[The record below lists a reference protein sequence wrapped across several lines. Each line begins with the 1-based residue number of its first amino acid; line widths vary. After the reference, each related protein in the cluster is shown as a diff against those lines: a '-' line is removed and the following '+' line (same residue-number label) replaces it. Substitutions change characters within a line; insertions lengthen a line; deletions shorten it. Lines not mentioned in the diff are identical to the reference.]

1 MTESGTKINV
11 GQLPGNRRFHVY
23 KDDFALGALTYIK
36 PNEKNVE
43 YRHEAAAATLCFIRG
58 TGRIAINGTLVEFSG
73 KWFEIPRFVEYQIL
87 PESDTVM
94 LTILK
99 PTGDADRDSIWRKD
113 S

>member
-1 MTESGTKINV
+1 MTQSGAKISV
-11 GQLPGNRRFHVY
+11 EQLPGNRRFHLY
-23 KDDFALGALTYIK
+23 KDDFALGDLTYIK
-36 PNEKNVE
+36 PSEKSVE
-43 YRHEAAAATLCFIRG
+43 YRYETSAATLCFIRG
-58 TGRIAINGTLVEFSG
+58 TGKIVINGTLMEYNG

-99 PTGDADRDSIWRKD
+99 PTEDADRDSIWRKD

>member
-1 MTESGTKINV
+1 
-11 GQLPGNRRFHVY
+11 
-23 KDDFALGALTYIK
+23 
-36 PNEKNVE
+36 VE
-43 YRHEAAAATLCFIRG
+43 Y
-58 TGRIAINGTLVEFSG
+58 SG
-73 KWFEIPRFVEYQIL
+73 KWLEIPRFVEYQIL

>member
-1 MTESGTKINV
+1 MTESGTKFSV
-11 GQLPGNRRFHVY
+11 EQLPRNRSIHVY
-23 KDDFALGALTYIK
+23 KDDLALGTLSYIK
-36 PNEKNVE
+36 PNEKSVE
-43 YRHEAAAATLCFIRG
+43 YFYETSAATLCFIRG
-58 TGRIAINGTLVEFSG
+58 TGNISINGTLVEYSS

-99 PTGDADRDSIWRKD
+99 PTEDADGDSIWRKD